1 MELVLPD
8 KAESIT
14 VKIHGKMEKAG
25 ESKDSNYFLP
35 VYIWGDVKKTVF
47 RMKITKTIWRSID
60 DILTMRYELGGDAG
74 DESVDEDLQCLIG
87 KIITI
92 TGIPDMKRIFI
103 NKEGKADSPKIFIV
117 DLREDLMDIE
127 REGGQIYIDTVNEEY
142 SKSNG
147 CVYVNLT
154 MADNVASMLLAK
166 EKALK
171 KKEKIAEK
179 IKKLGDGGWNISSH

>member
-1 MELVLPD
+1 MELTLPD
-8 KAESIT
+8 KTESIT
-14 VKIHGKMEKAG
+14 VKIYGKMEKAG

-60 DILTMRYELGGDAG
+60 DILAFRYELGGDAG
-74 DESVDEDLQCLIG
+74 DEIVDEDLQCLIG

-92 TGIPDMKRIFI
+92 TGVPDMKRIFI

-117 DLREDLMDIE
+117 DLREDLMEVE
-127 REGGQIYIDTVNEEY
+127 REGGQVYIDAVKKEY

-166 EKALK
+166 EKVLK

>member
-8 KAESIT
+8 KMESIT
-14 VKIHGKMEKAG
+14 VKICGKIEKAG
-25 ESKDSNYFLP
+25 DKEDSDYFIR
-35 VYIWGDVKKTVF
+35 VFIWGDVKKTVF

-60 DILTMRYELGGDAG
+60 DILTMRYELGGDA

-87 KIITI
+87 KIITVS
-92 TGIPDMKRIFI
+92 GIPDMKRIYI
-103 NKEGKADSPKIFIV
+103 NKLGKPDSPKVFTV
-117 DLREDLMDIE
+117 ELREDLGDIE
-127 REGGQIYIDTVNEEY
+127 REGGQIYIDAVNKEY

-147 CVYVNLT
+147 CVYINLT

-179 IKKLGDGGWNISSH
+179 IKKLGAGGW

>member
-1 MELVLPD
+1 MELVLPN
-8 KAESIT
+8 KMESIT
-14 VKIHGKMEKAG
+14 VKIYRKIEKAG
-25 ESKDSNYFLP
+25 DNKDSDYFIR
-35 VYIWGDVKKTVF
+35 VFIWGDIKKTVF

-74 DESVDEDLQCLIG
+74 DEQVDEDLQCLIG

-92 TGIPDMKRIFI
+92 TGIPDIKRMFI
-103 NKEGKADSPKIFIV
+103 NKEGKADSPKIFTV
-117 DLREDLMDIE
+117 ELREDLMDIE
-127 REGGQIYIDTVNEEY
+127 REGGQIYIDTVKKEY

-147 CVYVNLT
+147 CVYINLT

-166 EKALK
+166 EKARK

-179 IKKLGDGGWNISSH
+179 IKKLGDGGW

>member
-1 MELVLPD
+1 MELVLPN
-8 KAESIT
+8 KMESIT

-35 VYIWGDVKKTVF
+35 VYIWGDVRKTVF

-74 DESVDEDLQCLIG
+74 DETVDEDLQCLIG

-92 TGIPDMKRIFI
+92 TGIPDMKRMFI

-127 REGGQIYIDTVNEEY
+127 REGGQVYVDTVNKEY

-166 EKALK
+166 EKVLK